1 MDSSASPTRDR
12 PAVTVASVLPA
23 VHVQVHALGLLEAAE
38 VGRHLRLLHGLALQ
52 VGQPLDQL
60 DALVVPAVDE
70 GLLRP
75 LQVQLLQRRLG
86 QQTPAGRRQGQRGSE
101 VRYRTRSLSLC
112 HPFYTG

>member
-1 MDSSASPTRDR
+1 M
-12 PAVTVASVLPA
+12 LPA
-23 VHVQVHALGLLEAAE
+23 VHVQVHALGLFEAAE

-52 VGQPLDQL
+52 VRQPLDQL

-86 QQTPAGRRQGQRGSE
+86 QQTPAGAAGSAEGQRSE
-101 VRYRTRSLSLC
+101 VRNSTSSRSLC
-112 HPFYTG
+112 HPFDRGWTMVLGTGWRQLWR